1 MLTLDELDDIVQLDP
16 IGETFLQ
23 HSQEQKSNSPTTTM
37 KDISS
42 ISHLLHLD
50 LPLPEHC
57 NMTMELNH
65 TDTDASGRPL
75 LGSQALVT
83 RVWLHARGRERC
95 TLQQRQS
102 SFSSKTTLS
111 KNCRSALTHYAWGA
125 GCHSM
130 MTLYHS
136 TCTRYRGKQ
145 QQQEAEPSTKIDDSS
160 DTSSSRSDA
169 TNTHEA
175 SRHCYVH
182 YESNAE
188 FSKIL

>member
-1 MLTLDELDDIVQLDP
+1 
-16 IGETFLQ
+16 
-23 HSQEQKSNSPTTTM
+23 M

-75 LGSQALVT
+75 LVLKHLSPECGCTHEVENA
-83 RVWLHARGRERC
+83 ARFSS
-95 TLQQRQS
+95 QS
-102 SFSSKTTLS
+102 SFSSKTTVS
-111 KNCRSALTHYAWGA
+111 KNCRSALTHYAWGV

-145 QQQEAEPSTKIDDSS
+145 HKKAEPSTKIGDSS
-160 DTSSSRSDA
+160 DTTSSSSDD
-169 TNTHEA
+169 TNTTKPADIATFITNKMPSFQRSCDILSQLVHFRCILL
-175 SRHCYVH
+175 SQRH
-182 YESNAE
+182 
-188 FSKIL
+188 